1 MITIISDVEKLR
13 YLDPQQ
19 VETYLRSHGW
29 HQQQPKGDKADLWT
43 LDDFEIL
50 LPLKPEIVDFKRRMA
65 EVLETLALAENR
77 SQIEIFSSLVTNA
90 PNITIQGLVT
100 HIETPFADK
109 MSGEIMLFGVV
120 VDRLRPIKTELVDR
134 DYIIA
139 IKAYQERLPVLCTGD
154 LIKENGIFILKNS
167 CNFQLDSNSQ

>member
-1 MITIISDVEKLR
+1 MTAIISNVEKFK
-13 YLDPQQ
+13 YIDPQQ
-19 VETYLRSHGW
+19 VKTYLRSHGW
-29 HQQQPKGDKADLWT
+29 HQQQLRGDKADLWT

-77 SQIEIFSSLVTNA
+77 SQIEIFSSLITHV
-90 PNITIQGLVT
+90 PNITIQGFVT

-109 MSGEIMLFGVV
+109 FSGEITFFGVV
-120 VDRLRPIKTELVDR
+120 IDRLRPIKTELADR

-154 LIKENGIFILKNS
+154 LIKENNIFILKNS
-167 CNFQLDSNSQ
+167 RKFQLDNS